1 MDGLY
6 GNNEIIGKGIVT
18 YYRVAVFLCFK
29 GVYGLEVKINKE
41 IRNYTE
47 SMFFGLS
54 MRQFLFSVLA
64 CGVAVGL
71 FFLLRGR
78 FGTETLSWM
87 CILGASP
94 FAVMGFVR
102 YNGMT
107 AEQFVWAWI
116 KSQFLMPKKILFV
129 PENLYYE
136 AVKNA
141 IEAHEKGLPA
151 VQDKKK
157 KKRRRARRK
166 AAKERR
172 KQAEKARKKNE
183 KSRKRKEVDHD

>member
-1 MDGLY
+1 MP
-6 GNNEIIGKGIVT
+6 KG
-18 YYRVAVFLCFK
+18 

-116 KSQFLMPKKILFV
+116 KSQFLMPKKILFA

-136 AVKNA
+136 AMKNA

-151 VQDKKK
+151 VQEKKK
-157 KKRRRARRK
+157 KKRRRARRQRNVENRLK
-166 AAKERR
+166 KPER
-172 KQAEKARKKNE
+172 KMKNQESAR
-183 KSRKRKEVDHD
+183 R